1 MTANLEGGSKEFLNL
16 FKAGKAAAKS
26 GNNKKAHDFFR
37 HAIEIDPYREQVW
50 LWLASVVETEED
62 QRVCFEN
69 VLELD
74 PNNLTARRQLQ
85 KLEQQRLEE
94 ALSHTRS
101 KKRSTGARNKREGRS
116 KWRMRLV
123 LLNLIAI
130 AAAIAVLIILYG

>member
-1 MTANLEGGSKEFLNL
+1 MTAHLEGVSREFLAL
-16 FKAGKAAAKS
+16 FKAGKEAAKS
-26 GNNKKAHDFFR
+26 GNKKKAHDYFR
-37 HAIEIDPYREQVW
+37 QAIEVDPYREQVW

-94 ALSHTRS
+94 ALSHTRG
-101 KKRSTGARNKREGRS
+101 KRRSTGSRNQREGHRT
-116 KWRMRLV
+116 WRIRLV

-130 AAAIAVLIILYG
+130 ATAIAVLVILYG

>member
-1 MTANLEGGSKEFLNL
+1 MTANLEGVSREFLQL

-26 GNNKKAHDFFR
+26 GNNKKAHDYFR
-37 HAIEIDPYREQVW
+37 QAIEIDPYREQVW

-85 KLEQQRLEE
+85 KLEQQRLDE
-94 ALSHTRS
+94 ALSHAGG
-101 KKRSTGARNKREGRS
+101 KKRATGSSNKRERRG
-116 KWRMRLV
+116 KWRTRLV

-130 AAAIAVLIILYG
+130 GTAIAVLIILYG